1 MNKVFIGYH
10 AAWNI
15 RAEGNSRA
23 EVISK
28 IGCEESELTF
38 QELTKIDYLLSQV
51 PPEFRSKL
59 SYMAYEKGHS
69 AGEEE
74 IELTLEGLV
83 NDLLPCIKDFEKR
96 LTLLREHLE
105 KK

>member
-1 MNKVFIGYH
+1 MKKIFIGYH
-10 AAWNI
+10 PAWNI
-15 RAEGNSRA
+15 KAEGYSKA

-38 QELTKIDYLLSQV
+38 QELSKTDYLLSKV

-74 IELTLEGLV
+74 IELILEELI
-83 NDLLPCIKDFEKR
+83 NDLLPCIESFEKR
-96 LTLLREHLE
+96 LTI
-105 KK
+105 K

>member
-15 RAEGNSRA
+15 RAEGASRA
-23 EVISK
+23 EVISQ

-38 QELTKIDYLLSQV
+38 QELTKTDYLLSKL
-51 PPEFRSKL
+51 PPEFRSQL

-69 AGEEE
+69 AGEAE
-74 IELTLEGLV
+74 IELILEGLV

-96 LTLLREHLE
+96 LLT
-105 KK
+105 K